1 MTAPEIVVF
10 DLGKVLVDF
19 DYMRAARA
27 IAAHGT
33 VSPEA
38 INQLINQSPLLTRY
52 ELGKMSDK
60 EFFNE
65 VPLATGFQGDF
76 EEFAPLF
83 GDIFSAM
90 PPMIEL
96 HAQLQKSGIP
106 TYVFSNTNGL
116 AVAHI
121 RRTFPFFSL
130 FDDYIFS
137 FEHGVMKPDAGLYEV
152 VERKS
157 KRRGEQIL
165 YIDDRPENVAAGAA
179 RGWRVILQESPE
191 KTIEEIGKMGLLE
204 RNQQ

>member
-1 MTAPEIVVF
+1 MTPPQAVIF

-19 DYMRAARA
+19 DYSRAAKA
-27 IAAHGT
+27 IAARGT
-33 VSPEA
+33 VTPEI
-38 INQLINQSPLLTRY
+38 INALINQSPLLVRY

-65 VPLATGFQGDF
+65 VRLATGFKGEF
-76 EEFAPLF
+76 EEFGPLF

-96 HAQLQKSGIP
+96 HGELQKSGIP
-106 TYVFSNTNGL
+106 TYIFSNTNPL

-121 RRTFPFFSL
+121 RRTFPFFSR

-137 FEHGVMKPDAGLYEV
+137 FEHGVMKPGAGLYEV

-165 YIDDRPENVAAGAA
+165 YIDDRAENVAAGAA
-179 RGWRVILQESPE
+179 RGWRVILQETPE
-191 KTIEEIGKMGLLE
+191 KTMAEIRRLGLLPMK
-204 RNQQ
+204 